1 MRSFT
6 LSLTDG
12 LIESVVDGMRED
24 MGSLANSDY
33 AHY

>member
-1 MRSFT
+1 MIKS
-6 LSLTDG
+6 SPEG

-24 MGSLANSDY
+24 VGSLTNSDY